1 MTLKVKPSYWM
12 VSYRKRSSPKQHSYL
27 AFGNSILDVYEQHL
41 KNPIYDK
48 TEVVGIVEIQ
58 SYKEY

>member
-1 MTLKVKPSYWM
+1 MQLKIKPSYWS
-12 VSYRKRSSPKQHSYL
+12 VSYRKRSSPKQYCYT
-27 AFGNSILDVYEQHL
+27 AIGNSLLDVYEQHL

-48 TEVVGIVEIQ
+48 TEVVGIIEIQ